1 MAGKMSSLQDNFL
14 IQARKD
20 GVPVT
25 LHLVNGFQL
34 KGLVK
39 SFDNFTIVI
48 DSMGKQ
54 QMIYKHAIST
64 ITPARTVSLM
74 GDSDNEVVEEPS
86 VPEEESA
93 VEVKR
98 KPGRP
103 KKVVASGE

>member
-14 IQARKD
+14 NQARKD
-20 GVPVT
+20 GIPVT

-64 ITPARTVSLM
+64 ITPARTINLM
-74 GDSDNEVVEEPS
+74 VGDGENSEEVVEEQP
-86 VPEEESA
+86 VQE
-93 VEVKR
+93 EVKR

-103 KKVVASGE
+103 RKIVASAE